1 VRFLADENVPLPS
14 VDALSAA
21 GHDVAA
27 VARKHPGLADP
38 RIFEQ
43 ARREDRILITFDRD
57 FGELVFARGSPAFPG
72 VIYLRFTPRFPTEP
86 GELLAEPAARPGL
99 TFTGF
104 FTVLDR
110 AHMRQR
116 PLLGASGET

>member
-14 VDALSAA
+14 VDALRAA

-27 VARKHPGLADP
+27 VTRENPGLADP
-38 RIFEQ
+38 RVLEQ
-43 ARREDRILITFDRD
+43 ARVENRILITFDRD

-72 VIYLRFTPRFPTEP
+72 VIYLRFIPHSPTEP
-86 GELLAEPAARPGL
+86 AELLAELAARSDL
-99 TFTGF
+99 TFAGF

-110 AHMRQR
+110 AHLRQR
-116 PLLGASGET
+116 ALPDA

>member
-14 VDALSAA
+14 VEALSSA
-21 GHDVAA
+21 GHDVVW
-27 VARKHPGLADP
+27 VARENPGLADP
-38 RIFEQ
+38 RVLDQ

-57 FGELVFARGSPAFPG
+57 FGELVFARGAPAFPG
-72 VIYLRFTPRFPTEP
+72 VIYLRFVPRSPTEP
-86 GELLAEPAARPGL
+86 AQLLEELAARAGL
-99 TFTGF
+99 TFAGF

-116 PLLGASGET
+116 ALPTMPG